1 MMKEMMKG
9 IMKKKEYFAP
19 SIQVI
24 EMENSCCIMQASGVE
39 KPEDDFDDWGP
50 GYGTNDP
57 RHPGEGL

>member
-1 MMKEMMKG
+1 MMKE

-24 EMENSCCIMQASGVE
+24 EMEHSCSILAASGE

>member
-1 MMKEMMKG
+1 MMKG

-24 EMENSCCIMQASGVE
+24 EMEHSCSILAASGE
-39 KPEDDFDDWGP
+39 KPEDDYDDWGP
-50 GYGTNDP
+50 GYGSNDP

>member
-1 MMKEMMKG
+1 MMKG

-24 EMENSCCIMQASGVE
+24 EMENSCSILAASGE

-57 RHPGEGL
+57 RHPGQGL

>member
-1 MMKEMMKG
+1 MKEMMKE

-24 EMENSCCIMQASGVE
+24 EMEHSCSILAASGE

-57 RHPGEGL
+57 RYPGLGL

>member
-1 MMKEMMKG
+1 MMKG

-24 EMENSCCIMQASGVE
+24 EMEHSCSILAASGE

-57 RHPGEGL
+57 RHPGQGL

>member
-24 EMENSCCIMQASGVE
+24 EMEHSCSILAASGE
-39 KPEDDFDDWGP
+39 EPKDDYEEWGP

-57 RHPGEGL
+57 RYPGQGL

>member
-1 MMKEMMKG
+1 MMKG

-24 EMENSCCIMQASGVE
+24 EMEHSCSILAASGE

-50 GYGTNDP
+50 GYGSNDP

>member
-24 EMENSCCIMQASGVE
+24 EMEHSCSILAASGE
-39 KPEDDFDDWGP
+39 KPEDDYDDWGP

>member
-1 MMKEMMKG
+1 MKG

-24 EMENSCCIMQASGVE
+24 EMEHSCSILAASGE
-39 KPEDDFDDWGP
+39 KPEDDYEDWGP

>member
-1 MMKEMMKG
+1 MKEMMKG

-24 EMENSCCIMQASGVE
+24 EMEHSCSILAASGE

>member
-1 MMKEMMKG
+1 MKEM
-9 IMKKKEYFAP
+9 MKKKEYFAP

-24 EMENSCCIMQASGVE
+24 EMEHSCSILAASGE

-50 GYGTNDP
+50 GYGSNDP

>member
-1 MMKEMMKG
+1 MKEMMKG

-24 EMENSCCIMQASGVE
+24 EMEHSCSILAASGE
-39 KPEDDFDDWGP
+39 KPEDDYDDWGP

-57 RHPGEGL
+57 RHPGQGL

>member
-1 MMKEMMKG
+1 MMKG

-24 EMENSCCIMQASGVE
+24 EMEHSCSILAASGE
-39 KPEDDFDDWGP
+39 KPEDDFDDWSP

>member
-1 MMKEMMKG
+1 MKEMMKE

-24 EMENSCCIMQASGVE
+24 EMEHSCSILAASGE

-57 RHPGEGL
+57 RHTGEGL

>member
-1 MMKEMMKG
+1 MKETMKG

-24 EMENSCCIMQASGVE
+24 EMEHSCSILAASGE
-39 KPEDDFDDWGP
+39 KPEDDYDDWGP

>member
-1 MMKEMMKG
+1 MIEMMKE

-24 EMENSCCIMQASGVE
+24 EMEHSCSILAASGE

>member
-1 MMKEMMKG
+1 MKEMMKG

-24 EMENSCCIMQASGVE
+24 ELEHSCSILAASGE

>member
-24 EMENSCCIMQASGVE
+24 EMENSCSILAASGE

>member
-1 MMKEMMKG
+1 MKG

-24 EMENSCCIMQASGVE
+24 EMEHSCCIMQASGE
-39 KPEDDFDDWGP
+39 KPKDDYEEWGP

-57 RHPGEGL
+57 KYPGQGL

>member
-1 MMKEMMKG
+1 MKEMMKG

-24 EMENSCCIMQASGVE
+24 EMENSCSILAASGE

-57 RHPGEGL
+57 RHPGQGL

>member
-1 MMKEMMKG
+1 MKE

-24 EMENSCCIMQASGVE
+24 EMEHSCSILAASGE

>member
-1 MMKEMMKG
+1 MMKG

-24 EMENSCCIMQASGVE
+24 EMEHSCSILAASRE

>member
-1 MMKEMMKG
+1 MKG

-24 EMENSCCIMQASGVE
+24 EMEHSCSILAASGE

>member
-1 MMKEMMKG
+1 MKEMMKG

-24 EMENSCCIMQASGVE
+24 EMEHSCSILAASGE

-57 RHPGEGL
+57 RHLGEGL

>member
-24 EMENSCCIMQASGVE
+24 EMEHSCSILAASGE
-39 KPEDDFDDWGP
+39 KPEDDYDDWGP
-50 GYGTNDP
+50 GYGSNDP
-57 RHPGEGL
+57 RHPGQGL

>member
-1 MMKEMMKG
+1 MMKEMMKEF
-9 IMKKKEYFAP
+9 MKKKEYCAP

-24 EMENSCCIMQASGVE
+24 EMEHSCSILAASGE

>member
-1 MMKEMMKG
+1 MKEMMKG

-24 EMENSCCIMQASGVE
+24 EMEHSCSILAASGE

-57 RHPGEGL
+57 RHPGQVL